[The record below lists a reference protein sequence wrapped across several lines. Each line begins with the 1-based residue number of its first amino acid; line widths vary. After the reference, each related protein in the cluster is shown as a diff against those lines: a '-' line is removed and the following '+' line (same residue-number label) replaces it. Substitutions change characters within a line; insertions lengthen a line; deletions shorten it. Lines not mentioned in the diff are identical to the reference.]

1 MSQIKEAKVIEILK
15 QCYDPELPVDLWNL
29 GLIYNI
35 QIQEAYDETKSDINI
50 VMSLTTPG
58 CTMGDQIAQD
68 IRNKL
73 EALTEVNQ
81 AFVEVTFDPPWNPE
95 MITEEAKKKLAKL
108 SGKKH
113 HIYSSAAAYYKNK
126 LVWKTTQKTTI
137 KVRRLKRKVINEYLQ
152 KTDKIILLSVVCF
165 QIEKEGPNIIEN
177 IKGDFF
183 NVMGFPLFPFLL
195 FLIRFNVEK

>member
-68 IRNKL
+68 I
-73 EALTEVNQ
+73 NQ
-81 AFVEVTFDPPWNPE
+81 
-95 MITEEAKKKLAKL
+95 IKKKIFLNRCTFTYL
-108 SGKKH
+108 
-113 HIYSSAAAYYKNK
+113 KN
-126 LVWKTTQKTTI
+126 
-137 KVRRLKRKVINEYLQ
+137 
-152 KTDKIILLSVVCF
+152 
-165 QIEKEGPNIIEN
+165 
-177 IKGDFF
+177 
-183 NVMGFPLFPFLL
+183 
-195 FLIRFNVEK
+195 

>member
-15 QCYDPELPVDLWNL
+15 QFYDPELPVDLWNL

-35 QIQEAYDETKSDINI
+35 QIQEAYDETKSDINF

-95 MITEEAKKKLAKL
+95 MITEEAKKKLGLGITKPEN
-108 SGKKH
+108 H
-113 HIYSSAAAYYKNK
+113 DHI
-126 LVWKTTQKTTI
+126 T
-137 KVRRLKRKVINEYLQ
+137 INE
-152 KTDKIILLSVVCF
+152 
-165 QIEKEGPNIIEN
+165 EWE
-177 IKGDFF
+177 
-183 NVMGFPLFPFLL
+183 
-195 FLIRFNVEK
+195 

>member
-35 QIQEAYDETKSDINI
+35 QIQEAYNETKSDINI

-73 EALTEVNQ
+73 EALAEVNQ

-95 MITEEAKKKLAKL
+95 MITEEAKKKLGLGVTKPEN
-108 SGKKH
+108 H
-113 HIYSSAAAYYKNK
+113 DHI
-126 LVWKTTQKTTI
+126 T
-137 KVRRLKRKVINEYLQ
+137 INE
-152 KTDKIILLSVVCF
+152 
-165 QIEKEGPNIIEN
+165 EWE
-177 IKGDFF
+177 
-183 NVMGFPLFPFLL
+183 
-195 FLIRFNVEK
+195 

>member
-73 EALTEVNQ
+73 EALTDVNQ

-95 MITEEAKKKLAKL
+95 MITEEAKKKLGLGITKPEN
-108 SGKKH
+108 H
-113 HIYSSAAAYYKNK
+113 DHI
-126 LVWKTTQKTTI
+126 T
-137 KVRRLKRKVINEYLQ
+137 INE
-152 KTDKIILLSVVCF
+152 
-165 QIEKEGPNIIEN
+165 EWE
-177 IKGDFF
+177 
-183 NVMGFPLFPFLL
+183 
-195 FLIRFNVEK
+195 